1 MRFLCTPKTVLLLL
15 ACAVLWPGPV
25 RGEESPAPS
34 PVVVE
39 SNPGN
44 AIDDARFARRS
55 HPHAIYVELFG
66 KGGLYTL
73 GYDYAFTDRLAVG
86 AGGSYLP
93 VEGERV
99 FTLAPYLNVYPA
111 VGPWGSFLA
120 QAGLEIVHIAV
131 PSEVPGWS
139 GTSSS
144 GVAGQISLGYEYR
157 HGILIRVLLTGVLGK
172 GGFRPW
178 AGIGLGGAI

>member
-1 MRFLCTPKTVLLLL
+1 MLILCGTRTAFAVLG
-15 ACAVLWPGPV
+15 CAVLSPLPVSGQETPGPSAV
-25 RGEESPAPS
+25 G
-34 PVVVE
+34 VE
-39 SNPGN
+39 SNPGRV
-44 AIDDARFARRS
+44 ADDARLVRRG
-55 HPHAIYVELFG
+55 HPHALYVELFG

-93 VEGERV
+93 VEGEQV
-99 FTLAPYLNVYPA
+99 LTLAPYLNVYPA
-111 VGPWGSFLA
+111 VGPWGSFLV

-157 HGILIRVLLTGVLGK
+157 RGILVRFLLTGVLGK

-178 AGIGLGGAI
+178 AGIGLGWAI

>member
-1 MRFLCTPKTVLLLL
+1 LLVASTALSPLPVL
-15 ACAVLWPGPV
+15 
-25 RGEESPAPS
+25 GEESPAPS
-34 PVVVE
+34 PVGVE
-39 SNPGN
+39 SNPGSPGP
-44 AIDDARFARRS
+44 DARLARRN
-55 HPHAIYVELFG
+55 HPHAIYLELFG

-73 GYDYAFTDRLAVG
+73 GYDYAFTDRLAAG

-120 QAGLEIVHIAV
+120 QVGLEIVHIAV

-157 HGILIRVLLTGVLGK
+157 HGILVRVLLTGVIGK